1 MNPTRRKKLLWI
13 IALVAA
19 LAVAVGITLYALSE
33 QADYFYN
40 PTQVAEG
47 EAPQDTRMRVGGMV
61 VAGSVYRNP
70 ASPLQTQF
78 VVTDFQSKMTIEY
91 TGILPDLF
99 AENSGVVA
107 QGKLQGDLFIADQV
121 LAKHDEKYM
130 PPEVAASLKKQP
142 EAL

>member
-47 EAPQDTRMRVGGMV
+47 QAPQDTRMRVGGMV

>member
-33 QADYFYN
+33 QADYFHN
-40 PTQVAEG
+40 HTQVAEG
-47 EAPQDTRMRVGGMV
+47 QAPQDTRMRVGGMV
-61 VAGSVYRNP
+61 VEGSVYRNP

-91 TGILPDLF
+91 SGILPDLF

>member
-1 MNPTRRKKLLWI
+1 VNPTRRKKLLWI

-40 PTQVAEG
+40 PTQVTEG

>member
-47 EAPQDTRMRVGGMV
+47 EATQDTRMRVGGMV

>member
-1 MNPTRRKKLLWI
+1 MP
-13 IALVAA
+13 V
-19 LAVAVGITLYALSE
+19 
-33 QADYFYN
+33 
-40 PTQVAEG
+40 
-47 EAPQDTRMRVGGMV
+47 
-61 VAGSVYRNP
+61 
-70 ASPLQTQF
+70 SPLQTQF

-130 PPEVAASLKKQP
+130 PPEVAASLKNRP

>member
-1 MNPTRRKKLLWI
+1 VNPTRRKKLLWI

>member
-1 MNPTRRKKLLWI
+1 MNPARRKKLLWI

-47 EAPQDTRMRVGGMV
+47 QAPQDTRMRVGGMV

>member
-1 MNPTRRKKLLWI
+1 MYKR
-13 IALVAA
+13 
-19 LAVAVGITLYALSE
+19 
-33 QADYFYN
+33 Q
-40 PTQVAEG
+40 
-47 EAPQDTRMRVGGMV
+47 
-61 VAGSVYRNP
+61 
-70 ASPLQTQF
+70 
-78 VVTDFQSKMTIEY
+78 IEY